1 MITINPRLD
10 SQEVFGFLGGELYYN
25 CKVSD
30 KDKDTFKKL
39 IRQYYLPKLEQVL
52 HKDEPDILKEA
63 LIDELFAKFSALKL
77 SHYEN
82 SDFEVGYK
90 QNYFGKVQGSID
102 FVIKKD
108 GGVACIFETKK
119 PNSSEMISANNGNT
133 TALHESI
140 LYYLRE
146 KERAKEQ
153 GHRFEVKY
161 IIITDFYQFFFFKER
176 EFDRFFYQNDYIKS
190 LYDKHKALF
199 KDSDLAKERDEQI
212 RNKDFYKM
220 LSEYLQSNDFSA
232 EMKPLYLDLRKFEN
246 DDFADIKPFFK
257 AFAPEFLLSK
267 YIHKSEI
274 NEAFYKELLYILGL
288 KTIESGKDRNKII
301 PNNVS
306 GALYEN
312 IAESLHSESDK
323 TQENIISLIILWLNR
338 ILFLKLIEANLM
350 RFNSSDKNSVRFLN
364 NKNIK
369 DFQTLEKLFFEV
381 LAKPHDERVEVYS
394 PFYYLPYLN
403 SSLFSPNKI
412 EQKLIFIQ
420 NLSNDKELLPY
431 KEFNKTQKSTAKIPL
446 LRYLLDFLDSY
457 DFGSGDEYETDTL
470 INASILGNVFERLNA
485 YKEGSFYTPNL
496 ITNYMCDESL
506 KCVILNRFNS
516 ANPKWQCKNLDDI
529 KDEIQREKRNS
540 GNRES
545 IKQKYKDFLKTIR
558 ICDPAVGS
566 GHFLVSALNQMIK
579 IHYDF
584 GLLSNDILNKELSIV
599 ADEIHISDF
608 AYAKPKRETEPS
620 HKIQKELFNLKKS
633 IIQNNLFGVDIN
645 PNSVE
650 ICKLRLWIELLKN
663 SYYLMQSDESYSDR
677 LDSRIH
683 QMQTLPNIDI
693 NIKCGNS
700 LISNIAL
707 DITKERLESQLK
719 TELNKG
725 YSIEQPKELEREA
738 QSTLQDLK
746 NKLPK
751 EIERYKEATKLY
763 INETNEKIR
772 ATHKRTAESARHFI
786 LTLFV
791 KTSNEYATFKRVLA
805 HYLESYGYSGID
817 DATMPNSADLK
828 EWQSKLNTY
837 LTDFNYHKTLNI
849 KHESSAFVEKD
860 FIALVKAMKSYESF
874 KTQAE
879 SYFEWRFEFPEVLD
893 SNGDFMGFD
902 LIVGNPPYGVDLSAD
917 DRQIYKNIYN
927 LSSTNTAQLF
937 ILLADKITSPNGINT
952 FIVPKSLVYVAQ
964 WKPLRDMLQ
973 PNMFLLTD
981 CGKAWS
987 YVLLEMVIYAV
998 HRNHKCDF
1006 YANTFLDNSP
1016 KNQTEDD
1023 EEIAPNPIIM
1033 IDKNLIDLFGLFI
1046 NNLSQ
1051 KEIDLGVKI
1060 RHIGDMLGKYCENTR
1075 GVTYQNKLTQKG
1087 KYGFIGGKEINRYA
1101 IKQYKGFVKSIKNIP
1116 NNAIIKDNALLVQ
1129 NIVTQ
1134 NRIVAMLP
1142 QKQNAYLLDTINQLV
1157 FKKLDSRFV
1166 WAILNSTAM
1175 NWYIAKFIFS
1185 NAKMT
1190 MHFDAPAT
1198 DKIPIPKL
1206 NAKNK
1211 KIVDKIIN
1219 LVDEILELKAKDSQS
1234 DTTALESQIN
1244 DLIYKLYDL
1253 DSNDTKTI
1261 TE

>member
-1 MITINPRLD
+1 MIEINPRFEPIEI
-10 SQEVFGFLGGELYYN
+10 SGFLGGELYYN
-25 CKVSD
+25 AKVSD
-30 KDKDTFKKL
+30 SDKDAFKKL
-39 IRQYYLPKLEQVL
+39 VTQHYLPKLEQVL

-63 LIDELFAKFSALKL
+63 LIDELFGKFSALKL

-90 QNYFGKVQGSID
+90 QNYFGKVAGGID
-102 FVIKKD
+102 FVLKKD
-108 GGVACIFETKK
+108 NSVACIFEAKK
-119 PNSSEMISANNGNT
+119 PNSAEMISVNHCNT

-146 KERAKEQ
+146 KERAKTQ
-153 GHRFEVKY
+153 GQRFEVKY
-161 IIITDFYQFFFFKER
+161 IIITDFYEFFFFKER

-199 KDSDLAKERDEQI
+199 KDSDLAKEKDEQI

-220 LSEYLQSNDFSA
+220 LGEYLQSENFSA
-232 EMKPLYLDLRKFEN
+232 EMKPLCLDLRKIKN

-257 AFAPEFLLSK
+257 AFAPEFLLNK

-301 PNNVS
+301 PNNIS

-312 IAESLHSESDK
+312 IAESLHNESDK

-350 RFNSSDKNSVRFLN
+350 RFNSGDKNSVRFLN

-381 LAKPHDERVEVYS
+381 LAKPHNERVEAGS

-403 SSLFSPNKI
+403 SSLFSPSKI
-412 EQKLIFIQ
+412 EQKLIYIQ
-420 NLSNDKELLPY
+420 NLSNDKSLPPY
-431 KEFNKTQKSTAKIPL
+431 KEQKSTTKIPL

-457 DFGSGDEYETDTL
+457 NFGSGDEYESDTL

-485 YKEGSFYTPNL
+485 YKEGSFYTPSE
-496 ITNYMCDESL
+496 ITSYMCEEGL
-506 KCVILNRFNS
+506 ERVILNRFNS
-516 ANPKWQCKNLDDI
+516 ANPKWNCKSLDDI
-529 KDEIQREKRNS
+529 KDEILAQKRDSND
-540 GNRES
+540 RES
-545 IKQKYKDFLKTIR
+545 VKQKYKDFLKTIR

-579 IHYDF
+579 IHYDL
-584 GLLSNDILNKELSIV
+584 GLLSNDILNKELNII

-608 AYAKPKRETEPS
+608 AYTKPKSPNEPS

-663 SYYLMQSDESYSDR
+663 SYYLMNSDESYSEK

-693 NIKCGNS
+693 NIKRGNS

-738 QSTLQDLK
+738 QGTLQDLK

-791 KTSNEYATFKRVLA
+791 KTSSEYATFKRVLA

-817 DATMPNSADLK
+817 DATMPSEDLANIK
-828 EWQSKLNTY
+828 SKLNDY
-837 LTDFNYHKTLNI
+837 LIDFNYHKTLNI
-849 KHESSAFVEKD
+849 THESSAFIEKD

-893 SNGDFMGFD
+893 ANGDFMGFD
-902 LIVGNPPYGVDLSAD
+902 LIIGNPPYGVDLSAD
-917 DRQIYKNIYN
+917 DRQTYKNIYN

-937 ILLADKITSPNGINT
+937 ILLADKITSPNGVNT

-964 WKPLRDMLQ
+964 WKPLRDILQ

-998 HRNHKCDF
+998 HKNHKCDF
-1006 YANTFLDNSP
+1006 YANTFLA
-1016 KNQTEDD
+1016 KNKADD
-1023 EEIAPNPIIM
+1023 EETAPNPIIM
-1033 IDKNLIDLFGLFI
+1033 IDKNIINLFGLFI

-1051 KEIDLGVKI
+1051 SEIDLGVKM
-1060 RHIGDMLGKYCENTR
+1060 RNIGDMLGKYCENI
-1075 GVTYQNKLTQKG
+1075 GGSSYQDKLKTKG
-1087 KYGFIGGKEINRYA
+1087 KYPFIGGKEIGRYGV
-1101 IKQYKGFVKSIKNIP
+1101 KSFKGFCNNISKLP
-1116 NNAIIKDNALLVQ
+1116 KCGKIVENSLLIQ
-1129 NIVTQ
+1129 D
-1134 NRIVAMLP
+1134 IVAHIQNPKPHIKIVATLP
-1142 QKQNAYLLDTINQLV
+1142 DSKEIFLLNTINQLV
-1157 FKKLDSRFV
+1157 FKKLDSRFA
-1166 WAILNSTAM
+1166 WALLNSTLI
-1175 NWYIAKFIFS
+1175 NWYAYKFIFS
-1185 NAKMT
+1185 NSIRT
-1190 MHFDAPAT
+1190 MHLNSQAT

-1206 NAKNK
+1206 NATNK
-1211 KIVDKIIN
+1211 KIADKIVNLVDKI
-1219 LVDEILELKAKDSQS
+1219 LESKAKDSQS
-1234 DTTALESQIN
+1234 NTTALESQID

-1253 DSNDTKTI
+1253 DSSDIKI
-1261 TE
+1261 TTE

>member
-1 MITINPRLD
+1 MIEINPRFEPIEI
-10 SQEVFGFLGGELYYN
+10 SGFLGGEFYYN
-25 CKVSD
+25 SKVSD
-30 KDKDTFKKL
+30 THKDAFKKL
-39 IRQYYLPKLEQVL
+39 ITQHYLPKLAQVL

-63 LIDELFAKFSALKL
+63 LVDELFGKFRALNL

-90 QNYFGKVQGSID
+90 QNYFGKVAGSVD
-102 FVIKKD
+102 FVLKKD
-108 GGVACIFETKK
+108 NGVACIFEAKK
-119 PNSSEMISANNGNT
+119 PNSSEMISKNHCNT
-133 TALHESI
+133 TALHEVI

-146 KERAKEQ
+146 KERAKELNK
-153 GHRFEVKY
+153 RFEVKY
-161 IIITDFYQFFFFKER
+161 IIITDFYEFFFFKER
-176 EFDRFFYQNDYIKS
+176 EFDRFFYQNEYIKS
-190 LYDKHKALF
+190 LYDKHKALL
-199 KDSDLAKERDEQI
+199 KDSDLLKERDEQI
-212 RNKDFYKM
+212 RNKDFYKI
-220 LSEYLQSNDFSA
+220 LGEYLQSENFSA
-232 EMKPLYLDLRKFEN
+232 EMKPLCLDLRKMQN
-246 DDFADIKPFFK
+246 DDCDIKPFFK
-257 AFAPEFLLSK
+257 AFAPEFLLNK

-301 PNNVS
+301 PNNIS

-312 IAESLHSESDK
+312 IAESLHSETDK

-350 RFNSSDKNSVRFLN
+350 RFNSGDKNNIRFLN

-381 LAKPHDERVEVYS
+381 LAKPHNERVEADS
-394 PFYYLPYLN
+394 PFFYLPYLN

-412 EQKLIFIQ
+412 EQRLIFIQ
-420 NLSNDKELLPY
+420 NLSNDKSLLPY
-431 KEFNKTQKSTAKIPL
+431 KEQKSQAQKIPL
-446 LRYLLDFLDSY
+446 LEYLLDFLDSY
-457 DFGSGDEYETDTL
+457 DFGSGDECELDTL

-485 YKEGSFYTPNL
+485 YKEGSFYTPSE
-496 ITNYMCDESL
+496 ITSYMCEESL
-506 KCVILNRFNS
+506 NKVIVSRFNS
-516 ANPKWQCKNLDDI
+516 ANPKWNCKNLDDI
-529 KDEIQREKRNS
+529 KDEILNQKRDSND
-540 GNRES
+540 RES
-545 IKQKYKDFLKTIR
+545 IKQKYRDFLKTIR

-579 IHYDF
+579 IHYDL
-584 GLLSNDILNKELSIV
+584 GLLSNDILNKELNIITG
-599 ADEIHISDF
+599 EIHISDF
-608 AYAKPKRETEPS
+608 SYSKPKSQTEIT
-620 HKIQKELFNLKKS
+620 HKIQKEIFNLKKS

-663 SYYLMQSDESYSDR
+663 SYYLMNGDESYSER

-693 NIKCGNS
+693 NIKRGNS

-719 TELNKG
+719 AELNKG

-746 NKLPK
+746 NKLPR
-751 EIERYKEATKLY
+751 EIERYKEATKNY

-772 ATHKRTAESARHFI
+772 ATHKHTAESARHFI

-805 HYLESYGYSGID
+805 HYLESYGYNGID
-817 DATMPNSADLK
+817 DATMPNSADLSNLK
-828 EWQSKLNTY
+828 SKLNNY

-849 KHESSAFVEKD
+849 AHKSSAFVERD
-860 FIALVKAMKSYESF
+860 FIALVKSMNAYESF

-893 SNGDFMGFD
+893 ANGDFMGFD
-902 LIVGNPPYGVDLSAD
+902 LIIGNPPYGVDLSAD

-937 ILLADKITSPNGINT
+937 ILLADKIASPNGVNA

-964 WKPLRDMLQ
+964 WKPLRDILQ

-998 HRNHKCDF
+998 HKNHKCDF
-1006 YANTFLDNSP
+1006 YANAFLADLTKQKTDS
-1016 KNQTEDD
+1016 D
-1023 EEIAPNPIIM
+1023 EEIAPNPTIM
-1033 IDKNLIDLFGLFI
+1033 IDKNLINLFGLFI

-1060 RHIGDMLGKYCENTR
+1060 RNIGDMLGKYCENTR
-1075 GVTYQNKLTQKG
+1075 GVTYQNKLTEKG
-1087 KYGFIGGKEINRYA
+1087 KYGFIGGKEINKYA
-1101 IKQYKGFVKSIKNIP
+1101 IKQYKGFTKSIKNIP
-1116 NNAIIKDNALLVQ
+1116 NNALIKENALLAQ

-1134 NRIVAMLP
+1134 NRVVAMLP
-1142 QKQNAYLLDTINQLV
+1142 QNQKAYLLDTINQLV
-1157 FKKLDSRFV
+1157 FKTIDSRFA

-1175 NWYIAKFIFS
+1175 NWYIARFVFS

-1206 NAKNK
+1206 NATNK
-1211 KIVDKIIN
+1211 KIAGEIMNLVDKII
-1219 LVDEILELKAKDSQS
+1219 ESKAKDSTINTES
-1234 DTTALESQIN
+1234 LESQID
-1244 DLIYKLYDL
+1244 DLVCKLYHL
-1253 DSNDTKTI
+1253 DCGDIKII